1 MIKLTPTQ
9 ANDEFMAM
17 MRAKGCETIF
27 AQELPHPNNTRN
39 CQLILAR
46 VGILIHIRGVV

>member
-1 MIKLTPTQ
+1 MSKLTNTQ

-17 MRAKGCETIF
+17 MRGKGFETIF
-27 AQELPHPNNTRN
+27 AKELPYPSSTRN

-46 VGILIHIRGVV
+46 VGNLIHIKEGV